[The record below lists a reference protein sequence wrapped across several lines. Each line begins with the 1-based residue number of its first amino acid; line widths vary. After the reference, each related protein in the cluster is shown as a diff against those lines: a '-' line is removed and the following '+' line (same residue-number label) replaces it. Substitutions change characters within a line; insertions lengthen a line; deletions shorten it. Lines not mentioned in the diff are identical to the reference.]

1 MHLIITTIA
10 CSINIGISWKAV
22 VGALGVFTPWQLA
35 HWEEYHTGVMLYGN
49 GYWGITEALYL
60 LISLHWVTAIWG
72 PGMWTYPVHKFLAD
86 KLHLHLPFP
95 LLVNDCLLLSIAS
108 FAISYTCA
116 ALYRV
121 MLTDKI
127 LLPVKERGHK
137 QLGRRN
143 AGGHLIQLALI
154 NIVGALTMLSSMRS
168 VSLCRASTAI
178 FGIIYALES
187 TKLIIDHMAKEPFA
201 IRHWPLATMGAVAL
215 NNYLQI
221 IDPPAVAWAVLVV
234 TLIGYL
240 KYVIGNINEIC
251 SYLGIHCLDLRHLQN
266 QEKPATS

>member
-1 MHLIITTIA
+1 MWLTIATMLIILILLKQ
-10 CSINIGISWKAV
+10 CQV
-22 VGALGVFTPWQLA
+22 ALR
-35 HWEEYHTGVMLYGN
+35 
-49 GYWGITEALYL
+49 
-60 LISLHWVTAIWG
+60 
-72 PGMWTYPVHKFLAD
+72 
-86 KLHLHLPFP
+86 
-95 LLVNDCLLLSIAS
+95 LLL
-108 FAISYTCA
+108 
-116 ALYRV
+116 ALQ
-121 MLTDKI
+121 I

-137 QLGRRN
+137 ELGRRN
-143 AGGHLIQLALI
+143 AGSHLIQLALI
-154 NIVGALTMLSSMRS
+154 NTVGALTMLSSMSS

-215 NNYLQI
+215 NNYFHI

-266 QEKPATS
+266 QPKPATS